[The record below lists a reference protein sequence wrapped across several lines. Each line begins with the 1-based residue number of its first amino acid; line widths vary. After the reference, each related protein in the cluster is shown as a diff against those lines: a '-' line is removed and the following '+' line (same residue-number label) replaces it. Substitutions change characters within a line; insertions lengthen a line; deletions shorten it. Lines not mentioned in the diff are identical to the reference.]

1 MQLLQYQEKTTM
13 RSNFR
18 VLMAISSLALA
29 ALACQAVMGSG
40 DTEVPATD
48 IVNDNPPDILETEDP
63 SVTETEE
70 SISGSDVLYEDDF
83 REGRSNWGVGT
94 DADSSVEYV
103 DDALNIQLFRENYFV
118 WTSPTDEAY
127 ENVHMEVTVYNNG
140 SDANAAFGF
149 FCDVQYP
156 IDESHYYLAITPRG
170 EYAIVKAA
178 LAQDDDVLTKNGT
191 WDTSDLIPEG
201 ADSYRLGADCGNGT
215 LTLYVNG
222 QEVDSVSDSTYTSG
236 SFALFVLS
244 PLTVNTVNF
253 SFDDF
258 LMTQLP

>member
-1 MQLLQYQEKTTM
+1 M

-18 VLMAISSLALA
+18 ILMAISSLALA
-29 ALACQAVMGSG
+29 ALACQAVMGG
-40 DTEVPATD
+40 GETDVPNTSD
-48 IVNDNPPDILETEDP
+48 IIESTPELDETEAP
-63 SVTETEE
+63 SDIETEE
-70 SISGSDVLYEDDF
+70 PISSTDVLYEDDF

-94 DADSSVEYV
+94 DADSAVEYV

-118 WTSPTDEAY
+118 WTSPTDEQY
-127 ENVHMEVTVYNNG
+127 QNVHMEVTVANNG
-140 SDANAAFGF
+140 SDADAAFGF
-149 FCDVQYP
+149 FCAVQYP

-170 EYAIVKAA
+170 EYAIAKAA
-178 LAQDDDVLTKNGT
+178 LAQDDEILTNNGS
-191 WDTSDLIPEG
+191 WDSSDLIPEN

-222 QEVDSVSDSTYTSG
+222 EEVDSVSDSTYTSG

-244 PLTVNTVNF
+244 PLTVDTINF

-258 LMTQLP
+258 IMTELP